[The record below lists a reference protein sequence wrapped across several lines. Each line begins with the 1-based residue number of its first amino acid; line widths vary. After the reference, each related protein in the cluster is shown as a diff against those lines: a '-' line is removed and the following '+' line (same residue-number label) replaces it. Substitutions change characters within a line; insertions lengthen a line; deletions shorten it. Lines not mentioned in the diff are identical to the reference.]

1 MIDEKTRKADRSVHP
16 VPRGSV
22 HTLLTYGSIMVLV
35 TMVGGPLG
43 NPATERIV
51 RNAVSSRAPGDFC

>member
-1 MIDEKTRKADRSVHP
+1 MTRRHEKQIEAYIPS
-16 VPRGSV
+16 RGSV